1 MNGNAEQV
9 NKAKRIKERIN
20 SEFDRLARALESSA
34 GKHTGPEQKD
44 IEAVLVILEE
54 KRAEV
59 MAKGQADYFINNWRE
74 VNDQVRELIVQ
85 DTRYREINTRKAL
98 RGGSVPRRT

>member
-1 MNGNAEQV
+1 MNGTVNQV
-9 NKAKRIKERIN
+9 NQANRIKERIN
-20 SEFDRLARALESSA
+20 KEFDRLARALESSA
-34 GKHTGPEQKD
+34 ARQTGIDQKD
-44 IEAVLVILEE
+44 TEAVIAILEE

-74 VNDQVRELIVQ
+74 VNGHVRELIVL

-98 RGGSVPRRT
+98 RGGSPSRRA